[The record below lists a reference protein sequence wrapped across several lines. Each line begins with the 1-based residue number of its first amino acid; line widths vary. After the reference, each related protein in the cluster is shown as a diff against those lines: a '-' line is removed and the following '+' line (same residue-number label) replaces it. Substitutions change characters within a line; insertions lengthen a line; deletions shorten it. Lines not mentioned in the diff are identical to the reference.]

1 MNDNAE
7 NESGNDYE
15 ARRKELRRRLN
26 AHQKGAA
33 LAKRALRQL
42 EIERAAQ
49 FRAQHQGEAGT

>member
-1 MNDNAE
+1 MESVE
-7 NESGNDYE
+7 NISGEDFE

-33 LAKRALRQL
+33 LAKRALREL

-49 FRAQHQGEAGT
+49 FRGQHQGEAGT